1 MVNSVVTP
9 AILPVAARDIRVHR
23 AGRTVL
29 GPLSV
34 EIGAGGI
41 TILLGPN
48 GSGKTTLLRALHGL
62 ERLNAGRIDWTVAE
76 PKARGAQSFVFQTP
90 IMMRRSVADC
100 IAYPLMLRGVDA
112 ATARAR
118 AEAAAHDVGIGAR
131 LDLPA
136 RVLSG
141 GEKQKLALAR
151 ALVIE
156 PQILFLDEP
165 CANLD
170 GQSTRDIEAILI
182 RARDSGITI
191 VMSTHNVGQ
200 ARRLADSVLFL
211 YRGALHDQGD
221 AREFFANP
229 KTAEGRAH
237 IQGDILI

>member
-1 MVNSVVTP
+1 M
-9 AILPVAARDIRVHR
+9 
-23 AGRTVL
+23 
-29 GPLSV
+29 
-34 EIGAGGI
+34 
-41 TILLGPN
+41 
-48 GSGKTTLLRALHGL
+48 
-62 ERLNAGRIDWTVAE
+62 
-76 PKARGAQSFVFQTP
+76 
-90 IMMRRSVADC
+90 
-100 IAYPLMLRGVDA
+100 
-112 ATARAR
+112 
-118 AEAAAHDVGIGAR
+118 
-131 LDLPA
+131 PA

-182 RARDSGITI
+182 RARDAGITI

-221 AREFFANP
+221 AGEFFANP